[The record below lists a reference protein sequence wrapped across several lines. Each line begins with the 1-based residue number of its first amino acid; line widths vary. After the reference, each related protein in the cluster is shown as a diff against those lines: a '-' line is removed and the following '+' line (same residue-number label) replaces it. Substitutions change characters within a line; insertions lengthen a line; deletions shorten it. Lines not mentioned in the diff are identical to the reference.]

1 MVKARSEK
9 AAVLSSPA
17 MVSGEASAGPP
28 AISAGA
34 YQDAK
39 ILIGYNTSL
48 ISQGRIRTSQGS
60 GHTNP
65 EHFYLHDEQ

>member
-48 ISQGRIRTSQGS
+48 ISQGRHPHESGVRTHQS
-60 GHTNP
+60 GA
-65 EHFYLHDEQ
+65 FLLA